1 MFFIHTPSQGWIN
14 WEDCGIEFTCTG
26 LYNVVL
32 KFEDL
37 SFTGSLQP
45 KLPKTSFDLTSNNRE
60 STSID
65 VWGDTSACDFY
76 NDWNAWLCDQDYAIL
91 IFDSLDDDRMDR
103 SAQPI
108 WIYGYQFDK
117 NGVEQPICNKAGECF
132 KNRLNAFMDHCW
144 DGFYTCQQ
152 REQRFPTMV
161 YQPADTYWIEYTG
174 TPPKNQ
180 KFVLHSDVGGGFK
193 VRIKYSD
200 AGAYAIYNEDRNVIE
215 PTDWDAAAGTY
226 ADLPRR

>member
-1 MFFIHTPSQGWIN
+1 MFFIHSPSQGWIN

-26 LYNVVL
+26 LYNVVI
-32 KFEDL
+32 KFEDVSFRGGIQANLPL
-37 SFTGSLQP
+37 STFDI
-45 KLPKTSFDLTSNNRE
+45 TSRNPE

-65 VWGDTSACDFY
+65 VWKDTRNCY
-76 NDWNAWLCDQDYAIL
+76 EYEDWNAWLCEKEYAIL
-91 IFDSLDDDRMDR
+91 LFDSLDDDRMDR

-108 WIYGYQFDK
+108 WVYGYELDE
-117 NGVEQPICNKAGECF
+117 NGEEQQMCNKDGECF

-180 KFVLHSDVGGGFK
+180 KFILHSDEGGGFK
-193 VRIKYSD
+193 VRIIYSD
-200 AGAYAIYNEDRNVIE
+200 AGAYAIYDENNNVVE
-215 PTDWDAAAGTY
+215 PTEWDTSTGTY
-226 ADLPRR
+226 ADL